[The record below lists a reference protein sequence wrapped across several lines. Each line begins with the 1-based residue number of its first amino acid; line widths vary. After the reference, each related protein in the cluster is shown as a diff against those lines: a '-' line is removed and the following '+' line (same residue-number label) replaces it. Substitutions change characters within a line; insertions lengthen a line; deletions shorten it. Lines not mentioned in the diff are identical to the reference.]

1 MQQTGQSAQG
11 ASGKALSENLTLKAY
26 EKRVKEDIRLI
37 QENLLEMLKLLKI
50 DDDKTL
56 KVK

>member
-1 MQQTGQSAQG
+1 MQQPTQ
-11 ASGKALSENLTLKAY
+11 SGKVVSENLTLKNY
-26 EKRVKEDIRLI
+26 EKRVKEDVRLI
-37 QENLLEMLKLLKI
+37 HENLHEMLKLLKI